1 MISAIMLDFQQDQ
14 KCGDVFFGGIEQH
27 ETAMLVENLKP
38 KKVVR
43 YKPFMQ

>member
-27 ETAMLVENLKP
+27 ETAIYTPRHPNSKMC
-38 KKVVR
+38 
-43 YKPFMQ
+43 